1 MALDTAWATVMAAM
15 LSGFAAIVVSVINS
29 RVQHRQLLTELD
41 KHSEMQAYRIE
52 QLEKKVEKHNLVVE
66 RTFELERRADV
77 VEEKLRVANHR
88 IDDLEGGRAS

>member
-1 MALDTAWATVMAAM
+1 MDTAWATVMAAM

>member
-1 MALDTAWATVMAAM
+1 MDTPWATVIAAM
-15 LSGFAAIVVSVINS
+15 LSAFAAIVVSVINS

-66 RTFELERRADV
+66 RTFELERRVDV
-77 VEEKLRVANHR
+77 VEEKIRVANHR
-88 IDDLEGGRAS
+88 LDDLEGGRAS

>member
-1 MALDTAWATVMAAM
+1 MDTAWATVMAAM

-88 IDDLEGGRAS
+88 LDDLEGGKAS

>member
-1 MALDTAWATVMAAM
+1 MDTAWATVMAAM
-15 LSGFAAIVVSVINS
+15 LSSFAAIVVSVINS

>member
-1 MALDTAWATVMAAM
+1 MDTAWATVMAAM

-77 VEEKLRVANHR
+77 VEEKIRVANHR
-88 IDDLEGGRAS
+88 LDDLEGGRAS

>member
-1 MALDTAWATVMAAM
+1 MDTAWATVMAAM
-15 LSGFAAIVVSVINS
+15 LSAFAAIVVSVINS

-66 RTFELERRADV
+66 RTFELERRADIT
-77 VEEKLRVANHR
+77 EEKLRVANHR

>member
-1 MALDTAWATVMAAM
+1 MDTAWATVMAAM

-77 VEEKLRVANHR
+77 VEEKIRVANHR
-88 IDDLEGGRAS
+88 LDDLEGGKAS

>member
-1 MALDTAWATVMAAM
+1 MVLSTAWATVLAAM
-15 LSGFAAIVVSVINS
+15 LSACAAIVVSVLNS

>member
-1 MALDTAWATVMAAM
+1 MDTAWATVMAAM
-15 LSGFAAIVVSVINS
+15 LSAFAAIVVSVINS

-77 VEEKLRVANHR
+77 VEEKIRVVNHR
-88 IDDLEGGRAS
+88 LDDLEGGRAS

>member
-1 MALDTAWATVMAAM
+1 MDTAWATVMAAM
-15 LSGFAAIVVSVINS
+15 LSAFAAIVVSVINS
-29 RVQHRQLLTELD
+29 RVQHRRLLTELD

-77 VEEKLRVANHR
+77 VEEKIRVANHR
-88 IDDLEGGRAS
+88 LDDLEGGKAS